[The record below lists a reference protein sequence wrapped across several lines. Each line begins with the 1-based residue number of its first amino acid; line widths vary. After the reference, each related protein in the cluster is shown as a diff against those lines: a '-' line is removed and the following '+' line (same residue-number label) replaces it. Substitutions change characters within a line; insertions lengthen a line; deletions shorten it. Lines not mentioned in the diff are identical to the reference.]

1 MKRSGRGREM
11 AQTDGQ
17 NDPGELSERKKMIL
31 KAVVDAHIAC
41 GEPVGSKALSQNQQI
56 ALSSATIRNEL
67 AELTEMGYLI
77 QPHTSAGRIPS
88 ERGYRFYV
96 DSLMQSY
103 DMTAGEIRG
112 LNEMLR
118 ERTAELDRVIES
130 AGRLIS
136 KLTRY
141 PAISVHAFPSTQTAK
156 CVSLMLMDEH
166 EFLVIVMISENN
178 IKTRH
183 LHSGISLDSDALHRA
198 QEVINRYIAGKE
210 PDKLTFAEMLHME
223 EELGDYRELASP
235 IIKCVYETLMEERQS
250 DLQISGVD
258 RFLEYPE
265 FTEVDRLRD
274 MLGMLSDKK
283 NLLSLVENSAGH
295 DRVDV
300 YIGSENTADKNG
312 DSTVVVRT
320 ITVDGKPVGAIGVIG
335 PCRMDYSRVVSTV
348 DMLSKSIADMMSG
361 QQASPGPAE
370 LPQPN
375 RMEEKKNDDS

>member
-1 MKRSGRGREM
+1 M
-11 AQTDGQ
+11 AQTE
-17 NDPGELSERKKMIL
+17 ELSERKKTIL
-31 KAVVDAHIAC
+31 KAVVEAHIAC

-88 ERGYRFYV
+88 EQGYRFYV
-96 DSLMQSY
+96 DSLMQAY
-103 DMTAGEIRG
+103 DLTAGEIRG

-118 ERTAELDRVIES
+118 ERTAQLDRVIES

-141 PAISVHAFPSTQTAK
+141 PAISVHTFPATQTAK
-156 CVSLMLMDEH
+156 CVNLMLLDEH

-183 LHSGISLDSDALHRA
+183 LHSDLPLDSDSLHRV
-198 QEVINRYIAGKE
+198 QEILNRSIAGRE
-210 PDKLTFAEMLHME
+210 PDQLTLAEMMKIGQ
-223 EELGDYRELASP
+223 ELGQFRDLGAP
-235 IIKCVYETLMEERQS
+235 IIQCVYETLMEERHS
-250 DLQISGVD
+250 DLQVSGVD

-274 MLGMLSDKK
+274 MLGMLSEKQ

-295 DRVDV
+295 DKVDV

-312 DSTVVVRT
+312 ESTVVVRT

-348 DMLSKSIADMMSG
+348 DRLSKSIAEMMSG
-361 QQASPGPAE
+361 HPSQEPAGPAG

-375 RMEEKKNDDS
+375 RLEENKNDDS